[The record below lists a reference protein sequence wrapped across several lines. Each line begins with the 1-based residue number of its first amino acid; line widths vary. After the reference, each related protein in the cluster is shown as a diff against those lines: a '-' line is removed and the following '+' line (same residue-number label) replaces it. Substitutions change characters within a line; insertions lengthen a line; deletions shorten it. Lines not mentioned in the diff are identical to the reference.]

1 MTHQQFSTGRRES
14 QATRMLSPLSATR
27 KGTVRSRPRI
37 QYATQMDDIDFART
51 TLASGI
57 RNISAIVGR
66 DGHNDIRSVANIQ
79 KLSMLQEIFPEL
91 GNDVLEDVLI
101 AAQFRIDI
109 AASMLGDLSRENEDS
124 QERAADMVFVD
135 WANVQNDN
143 DMNDSDHWHEVSESR
158 PEMQQWVMVQDDW
171 EVVDDDMGS
180 PAKSRS
186 FADVLRSSSG
196 FIEAPVILPQLTPS
210 TLTASL
216 TPLVRQK
223 KADDQIDVNDSEE
236 LSIKSFGARKRRFSK
251 KFRPV
256 RC

>member
-14 QATRMLSPLSATR
+14 QATRMLSPLSAAR

-37 QYATQMDDIDFART
+37 HHATQMDDIDFART

-57 RNISAIVGR
+57 RNLSAVVGR

-101 AAQFRIDI
+101 AAQFRMDF

-135 WANVQNDN
+135 WATVQNDN

-171 EVVDDDMGS
+171 E
-180 PAKSRS
+180 
-186 FADVLRSSSG
+186 
-196 FIEAPVILPQLTPS
+196 
-210 TLTASL
+210 
-216 TPLVRQK
+216 
-223 KADDQIDVNDSEE
+223 
-236 LSIKSFGARKRRFSK
+236 
-251 KFRPV
+251 
-256 RC
+256 